1 MYRSF
6 LKIGLFVVTGI
17 AIGIMFANF
26 NVRDYRHASL
36 VIKKDTKTKPLNI
49 SDYNG
54 RQVIA
59 LSVKNLQGAND
70 IEWRVKDTEIQSWY
84 PPVIKMPF
92 GKWMEVD
99 GGKFRGVE
107 FGKRIPLYLIIN
119 GRSGCSE
126 LEIIDSSDGSLI
138 QTVHL
143 MRGGSNGGHH

>member
-1 MYRSF
+1 MYRCF
-6 LKIGLFVVTGI
+6 LKTAFFVIAGI
-17 AIGIMFANF
+17 AIGVMFANF
-26 NVRDYRHASL
+26 KVRDYSHASL
-36 VIKKDTKTKPLNI
+36 VITKDAKTKPLHI
-49 SDYNG
+49 SDYNS

-59 LSVKNLQGAND
+59 LSVKNLHGARD
-70 IEWRVKDTEIQSWY
+70 IELRLNDAKLQSWY

-119 GRSGCSE
+119 GQNGCQE
-126 LEIIDSSDGSLI
+126 LEIIDSSNGSLI

-143 MRGGSNGGHH
+143 MRGGVNGGHH

>member
-6 LKIGLFVVTGI
+6 LKTAFFVIAGI
-17 AIGIMFANF
+17 AIGVMFANF
-26 NVRDYRHASL
+26 KVRDYHHTSL
-36 VIKKDTKTKPLNI
+36 VIKKDAKTKPLHI

-54 RQVIA
+54 AQVIA
-59 LSVKNLQGAND
+59 LSVKNIHGAKD
-70 IEWRVKDTEIQSWY
+70 IELRLKDTEIQSWY

-99 GGKFRGVE
+99 GGKFKGVE

-119 GRSGCSE
+119 GRSGCRE

-138 QTVHL
+138 QAVHL
-143 MRGGSNGGHH
+143 MRGGVNGGHH

>member
-1 MYRSF
+1 MYCSF
-6 LKIGLFVVTGI
+6 LKTAFFVIVGI
-17 AIGIMFANF
+17 AIGVMFASF
-26 NVRDYRHASL
+26 KVRDYHHTSL
-36 VIKKDTKTKPLNI
+36 VIKKDAKTKPLHI

-59 LSVKNLQGAND
+59 ISVKNLHGARD
-70 IEWRVKDTEIQSWY
+70 IELRLKDAEFQSWY

-119 GRSGCSE
+119 GQSGCLE
-126 LEIIDSSDGSLI
+126 LEIIDSSNGSLI

-143 MRGGSNGGHH
+143 MKGGSNGGHH

>member
-6 LKIGLFVVTGI
+6 LKTAFFVIAGI

-26 NVRDYRHASL
+26 KVRDYRHASL
-36 VIKKDTKTKPLNI
+36 VIKKNAKTKPLHI

-59 LSVKNLQGAND
+59 ISVKNLHGARD
-70 IEWRVKDTEIQSWY
+70 IELRLKDAEFQSWY

-99 GGKFRGVE
+99 GGKFREVE

-119 GRSGCSE
+119 GQSGSME
-126 LEIIDSSDGSLI
+126 LEIIDSSNGSLI

-143 MRGGSNGGHH
+143 MKGGSNGGHH